1 MKLIISN
8 QSHWGTV
15 TDCNSLLTIQVNT
28 SAFPIFCC
36 FIFLLHYTYLV
47 SFVTSYFA
55 DSDHYSVDRLWLKMC
70 NQSDRLSFTTDRFC
84 LFRGW
89 GRRCDQER
97 EFIVINSSNLLD
109 SLSISVQIFLCYTG
123 FAWTQQF
130 YCSVMA
136 LITVIGQS
144 LYVKE
149 ALTKRRLSTLSWS
162 PLPASCLASKFIKS
176 VEAVVFVLPP
186 LDHRQLR
193 TLMMT
198 MMKMTMMK
206 TMITSLCIDTYT
218 TSI

>member
-28 SAFPIFCC
+28 SAFPF
-36 FIFLLHYTYLV
+36 
-47 SFVTSYFA
+47 SAASYF
-55 DSDHYSVDRLWLKMC
+55 YSTTLIWYLLWLVTLQIQIIIQLTGCEMC

-123 FAWTQQF
+123 FASTQQF

-198 MMKMTMMK
+198 MMKMTMMT